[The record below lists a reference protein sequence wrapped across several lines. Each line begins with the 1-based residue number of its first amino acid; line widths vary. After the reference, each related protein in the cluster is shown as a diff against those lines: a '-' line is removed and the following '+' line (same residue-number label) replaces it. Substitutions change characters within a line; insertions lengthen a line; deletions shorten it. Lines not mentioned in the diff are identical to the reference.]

1 MWITTGLLV
10 SHALQK
16 DTTKKFQLVD
26 WLSKMWI
33 SRNTSILRP
42 SEISIISNTSHKNRS
57 MHFLICCSFPKPCP
71 TLLPLVLK
79 PTRLLYPQLSPKSWF
94 TYIESMMLSNHL
106 ILCHLLLLPSVFPS
120 IRVFFN
126 ESALCIR
133 WPKYWNFSFSNNP
146 NMICLIN

>member
-1 MWITTGLLV
+1 M
-10 SHALQK
+10 LQK

-26 WLSKMWI
+26 WLSKIWI

-42 SEISIISNTSHKNRS
+42 SEISIISNTAHKNRS
-57 MHFLICCSFPKPCP
+57 MHFLICCCSFAKSCP
-71 TLLPLVLK
+71 TLWPFVLQ

-120 IRVFFN
+120 IRIFFN

-133 WPKYWNFSFSNNP
+133 WPKYLKFSFSNKP